1 MKVCNLISKPHSSFP
16 SQQIHTQINEVQ
28 RNAKE
33 RLKIVFFFF
42 FRVFVFVSFCFWQ
55 LCERRTAVLTSVI
68 GKENSIGLIVNLQ
81 ENPAILSTPR
91 SLGIGRRKSCRVT
104 LPERKMC
111 FQVQMI
117 LQQVFASLKN
127 SQPTVIENRKPCAY
141 HCRLFQPCIAEI
153 AHTDMKDPWSSPIV
167 ILVERRSS
175 SRIQG
180 TFCSQEA
187 PRC

>member
-1 MKVCNLISKPHSSFP
+1 MR
-16 SQQIHTQINEVQ
+16 SQETP
-28 RNAKE
+28 KKDS
-33 RLKIVFFFF
+33 RLCFFFF
-42 FRVFVFVSFCFWQ
+42 GRVLFSKFCLWR
-55 LCERRTAVLTSVI
+55 LCGRRTAVLTSVI
-68 GKENSIGLIVNLQ
+68 GKENSVGLIINLQ
-81 ENPAILSTPR
+81 ENPAILSKPR

-127 SQPTVIENRKPCAY
+127 SQPTVVENRKPCAY

-167 ILVERRSS
+167 ILFGKKVVEPDPGDILQFGSS
-175 SRIQG
+175 SLLR
-180 TFCSQEA
+180 
-187 PRC
+187 